1 MTPKEIEHAK
11 KVLAEK
17 YPHIDYKFLVDC
29 DNDVEKL
36 PCLKLL
42 SNLEKTLTTKNN
54 PV

>member
-29 DNDVEKL
+29 DNNNEKL

-42 SNLEKTLTTKNN
+42 ANLEKTLTTNDF